1 MNKNKKDKKK
11 PQEQQEV
18 KKEEQ
23 KKQEEVQ
30 EDIKVETKEDNSKQD
45 DELAKCKEELEN
57 YKDKYLRAHADFENS
72 KKRLE
77 REKQTAL
84 TYANESFAIDLL
96 SVLDTFENAIA
107 SIEKIDSAN
116 EESLEKIKEGMILT
130 YEQLLSVLKKHGV
143 EEVACEGE
151 FDHNLHQVVMQEESS
166 EHKSGEIV
174 KVLQKGYKL
183 KDRLLRAAMVTTCK

>member
-1 MNKNKKDKKK
+1 MSKKNKKK
-11 PQEQQEV
+11 PQEQEV
-18 KKEEQ
+18 
-23 KKQEEVQ
+23 KQEELEEKQTDQ
-30 EDIKVETKEDNSKQD
+30 EQEN
-45 DELAKCKEELEN
+45 EELIKCQEELQE
-57 YKDKYLRAHADFENS
+57 YKDKYIRAHADFENT

-84 TYANESFAIDLL
+84 TYANESFARDLL
-96 SVLDTFENAIA
+96 SVLDTFENALA
-107 SIEKIDSAN
+107 SIEKI
-116 EESLEKIKEGMILT
+116 ESPDNQSIEKIKEGMVLT
-130 YEQLLSVLKKHGV
+130 YEQLLNILKKHGV

-166 EHKSGEIV
+166 KHKSGEIV

>member
-1 MNKNKKDKKK
+1 MSKKDKKK
-11 PQEQQEV
+11 PQEQEV
-18 KKEEQ
+18 KQDELEEKEEEINE
-23 KKQEEVQ
+23 KSEE
-30 EDIKVETKEDNSKQD
+30 N
-45 DELAKCKEELEN
+45 DELAKCQEELQE
-57 YKDKYLRAHADFENS
+57 YKDKYLRAHADFENT
-72 KKRLE
+72 KKRIE

-84 TYANESFAIDLL
+84 TYANESFARDLL

-116 EESLEKIKEGMILT
+116 QESLEKIKEGMVLT

-151 FDHNLHQVVMQEESS
+151 FDHNLHQVVMQEESNK
-166 EHKSGEIV
+166 HKSGEIV

-183 KDRLLRAAMVTTCK
+183 KDRLLRAAMVSTCK